1 MKDELTT
8 LEAANIVDHMYI
20 HLETFKNVS
29 KLLNGEIT
37 ISGLQKIHKQTSLS
51 VSSRT
56 SRILQNGYERFLEE
70 YDLTERELKEYEEQ
84 LSGDFKDDNGF
95 VSKNPPK
102 KIGGSLQ
109 ELNVG
114 SVYLIQYRKMKED
127 RRSCVTVVANYPNFY
142 LVNTDKGVVTTI
154 LKNDL
159 CTDKYEIKNP
169 TTGEPLQD
177 QQINHHKYTTG
188 RKSCHAWTRNSLK
201 IWQQ

>member
-20 HLETFKNVS
+20 HLETFKNIS
-29 KLLNGEIT
+29 KLLNGEISL
-37 ISGLQKIHKQTSLS
+37 SGLHKMHKQTSLS

-70 YDLTERELKEYEEQ
+70 YNVTERTLKEYEEQ
-84 LSGDFKDDNGF
+84 LSGEFKDDNGF
-95 VSKNPPK
+95 VSKNSPK
-102 KIGGSLQ
+102 KIGGSLH

-114 SVYLIQYRKMKED
+114 STYLIQYREVKED

-142 LVNTDKGVVTTI
+142 LVKTDKGVVTTI

-159 CTDKYEIKNP
+159 CTDKYEIK
-169 TTGEPLQD
+169 
-177 QQINHHKYTTG
+177 
-188 RKSCHAWTRNSLK
+188 KSHNGGAVAGSTN
-201 IWQQ
+201 